1 MYKRIIRSRNRIPF
15 AIRILV
21 LLPFTLLTFSPF
33 TLCPAQD
40 VAVDKMVAT
49 VNGGVGPQLITYS
62 DLLWQLALQPSSS
75 LVNPTSE
82 DLNQVLKLLQD
93 QHLILQEAE
102 KLPTTAPTD
111 VEVQKARDE
120 LARHFPPGEL
130 EARMAKVGLTSKRL
144 DQIVGDRLAMVKYLD
159 FRFRAF
165 VLITQKDIADYYT
178 EVYVPQE
185 RSRDRIV
192 RTLAEASAD
201 IERILTE
208 SKIESETDGFL
219 DSLRDR
225 AEIVILNPV

>member
-1 MYKRIIRSRNRIPF
+1 M
-15 AIRILV
+15 
-21 LLPFTLLTFSPF
+21 T
-33 TLCPAQD
+33 
-40 VAVDKMVAT
+40 VDKMVAT

-62 DLLWQLALQPSSS
+62 DLLWQLALQPSTP
-75 LVNPTSE
+75 LVKPTSD
-82 DLNQVLKLLQD
+82 DLNQALKLLED

-102 KLPTTAPTD
+102 KLPTSAPTEVD
-111 VEVQKARDE
+111 VQKARDE

-130 EARMAKVGLTSKRL
+130 AARMAKVGLTSKRL
-144 DQIVGDRLAMVKYLD
+144 DQIISDRLAMVKYLD

-165 VLITQKDIADYYT
+165 VLITQKDISDYYT

-185 RSRDRIV
+185 RSHDRIV
-192 RTLAEASAD
+192 RTLAEAGAD

-208 SKIESETDGFL
+208 SKIESETDAFI